1 MLRYIPSKVN
11 YKLIAHCLAMVA
23 IGLVTTA
30 CGDNTR
36 VKAVEASIESM
47 KQTAQKT
54 VRPVP
59 EMNLQFPAATQYGSN
74 SEVVKNEKLKAAG
87 ANAVEGVPVNPIQA
101 YPVNKYQFVGVVD
114 EQGHLS
120 AYLLAPDGQMYQ
132 VKEGDVIGD
141 NYGKISKIDTDH
153 LTVVET
159 GKDQSNKVAQQSIT
173 LELKEDKDEQS

>member
-11 YKLIAHCLAMVA
+11 DKFIAHCLTMIA
-23 IGLVTTA
+23 IGFVTTG
-30 CGDNTR
+30 CGDNAR
-36 VKAVEASIESM
+36 VQAVEASIQNM
-47 KQTAQKT
+47 KQSAQKT

-59 EMNLQFPAATQYGSN
+59 EVNLQFPAATQYGSN
-74 SEVVKNEKLKAAG
+74 SEAVKIEKLKTAG
-87 ANAVEGVPVNPIQA
+87 ANAVAGVPVNPMQA

-114 EQGHLS
+114 EQDHLS
-120 AYLLAPDGQMYQ
+120 AYLLAPDGQIYQ
-132 VKEGDVIGD
+132 VNEGDVIGD

-159 GKDQSNKVAQQSIT
+159 GKDQNNKVAQQSIT